1 MSKKS
6 NTKPKVNGS
15 NPKTKSLTKYLIF
28 DFDGVLADSEH
39 ADLHHIVNSDIHPT
53 VKDKESAKTFRNQSF
68 ANVPD
73 HHTQEQLEPEHY
85 AKYKSFGDHYIQSKV
100 QLFHDFIE
108 ELKKMSN
115 VKMAVVSSGC
125 EHYLNQ
131 TLKQTDLEFAPVL
144 GIETSP
150 SKVKKVQ
157 IVCDQWEIN
166 PEEAFYFTDTQTDVR
181 ELQDLMTL
189 ERIIGCAW
197 GWHGYELLRELLP
210 SDQIMEEY
218 FEIHQMIGND
228 DFKSEEKYD
237 KNVAKKERRQQ
248 EYEQR
253 VEYRQ
258 KVADKKQQAI
268 TDFIDQQKNGNTD
281 ANTLG
286 AESFKLFEDDKRTLS
301 DLTEEVESNP
311 NLDLSYLDQ
320 SEFDDE
326 DETQP
331 AIEYIDF
338 PTTIELQKDYV
349 LLDSTGI
356 RRPGQRTFGAESFA
370 TFRTIEEAYRAD
382 VICMVV
388 DGSEPLAHQD
398 QVVAGIVKE
407 ARKGVVVI
415 VNKADLVSDEDK
427 VKFQSQFEHKF
438 AFLKIKQFIWVSAK
452 TGLGMNQIWNTID
465 FALEERNKEISRD
478 ELRKLFN
485 YLMKQKPPKKLR
497 LEKRPIVY
505 DLIYSN
511 EKNPTFELLVKNK
524 NTIHWSYLRFLE
536 NTIRANFGFENTEI
550 KIKAVN
556 VARKLVSM

>member
-39 ADLHHIVNSDIHPT
+39 DDLNHIVNSDIHPHIN
-53 VKDKESAKTFRNQSF
+53 DRESAKTFRNKIFST
-68 ANVPD
+68 VPD
-73 HHTQEQLEPEHY
+73 HHAQEQLEPDQY

>member
-28 DFDGVLADSEH
+28 DFDGVLANSEH
-39 ADLHHIVNSDIHPT
+39 DDLNHIVNSDIHPHIN
-53 VKDKESAKTFRNQSF
+53 DRESAKTFRNKIFST
-68 ANVPD
+68 VPD
-73 HHTQEQLEPEHY
+73 HHAQEQLEPDQY